1 MTPAAS
7 EIKELM
13 QLYRISEEQ
22 AHEAVRKA
30 AELDRLQ
37 AQRHLAAREQLRM
50 QLARERC
57 RADRLDAE
65 VRQLRA
71 KVEALEYVKAKA
83 EGVAKLI
90 DGLTASNAALRIE
103 IERLGAPEH
112 ASNAEAAAWRW
123 ATGNDT
129 QAVAVCE
136 LDGTEWIPVLSSR
149 AGLAAVAAEIA
160 KRNYGPQWTAG
171 SVLARMASGAE
182 RGE

>member
-1 MTPAAS
+1 MTPAVA
-7 EIKELM
+7 
-13 QLYRISEEQ
+13 QVQ
-22 AHEAVRKA
+22 ADTGMGPVQAYYHVR
-30 AELDRLQ
+30 
-37 AQRHLAAREQLRM
+37 AREQLRGGAAERM

-71 KVEALEYVKAKA
+71 KVDALEYAKA
-83 EGVAKLI
+83 VQTQRI

>member
-1 MTPAAS
+1 MTPAVAQVHADPG
-7 EIKELM
+7 M
-13 QLYRISEEQ
+13 GPVQ
-22 AHEAVRKA
+22 AYYHVR
-30 AELDRLQ
+30 
-37 AQRHLAAREQLRM
+37 AREQLRGGAAERM

-71 KVEALEYVKAKA
+71 KVDALEYAKA
-83 EGVAKLI
+83 VQTQRI

>member
-1 MTPAAS
+1 MDEVERVRAFTG
-7 EIKELM
+7 LYM
-13 QLYRISEEQ
+13 QP
-22 AHEAVRKA
+22 
-30 AELDRLQ
+30 LQ
-37 AQRHLAAREQLRM
+37 AQRHLAAREQLRGGAAERM

-57 RADRLDAE
+57 RADRLDDE

-71 KVEALEYVKAKA
+71 KVEALEYAKA
-83 EGVAKLI
+83 VQAQRI

-112 ASNAEAAAWRW
+112 ADNAEAAAWRW

-160 KRNYGPQWTAG
+160 KRNYGPQWNAG
-171 SVLARMASGAE
+171 SVLARMALGAE

>member
-1 MTPAAS
+1 MSSAVAQVQAETGMDYAQA
-7 EIKELM
+7 
-13 QLYRISEEQ
+13 YRHVQ
-22 AHEAVRKA
+22 QREALRGGA
-30 AELDRLQ
+30 AE
-37 AQRHLAAREQLRM
+37 RM

-71 KVEALEYVKAKA
+71 KVEALEYAKA
-83 EGVAKLI
+83 MKTQRI
-90 DGLTASNAALRIE
+90 DCLTASNAALRIE

-129 QAVAVCE
+129 QTIAVCE

-160 KRNYGPQWTAG
+160 KRNYGPQWNAG
-171 SVLARMASGAE
+171 SVLARLALGAE

>member
-1 MTPAAS
+1 MDEVERVRAFTG
-7 EIKELM
+7 LYM
-13 QLYRISEEQ
+13 QP
-22 AHEAVRKA
+22 
-30 AELDRLQ
+30 LQ
-37 AQRHLAAREQLRM
+37 AQRHLAAREQLRGGAAERM

-57 RADRLDAE
+57 RADRLDDE

-71 KVEALEYVKAKA
+71 KVEALEYAKA
-83 EGVAKLI
+83 VQAQRI
-90 DGLTASNAALRIE
+90 DGLTASNAALRVE

-129 QAVAVCE
+129 QTVAVCE
-136 LDGTEWIPVLSSR
+136 LDGTEWIPVTSSR
-149 AGLAAVAAEIA
+149 AGLAAVAEEIR

-171 SVLARMASGAE
+171 SVLARMALGAE

>member
-1 MTPAAS
+1 MQMSATESTWAAFS
-7 EIKELM
+7 AQEN
-13 QLYRISEEQ
+13 
-22 AHEAVRKA
+22 
-30 AELDRLQ
+30 RLIAQ
-37 AQRHLAAREQLRM
+37 AQGARHD
-50 QLARERC
+50 
-57 RADRLDAE
+57 ADYWKEACQQWQDKC
-65 VRQLRA
+65 Q
-71 KVEALEYVKAKA
+71 ALEYAKA
-83 EGVAKLI
+83 VQTRRI
-90 DGLTASNAALRIE
+90 DGLAASNAALRIE

-129 QAVAVCE
+129 QTIAVCE

-171 SVLARMASGAE
+171 SVLARMALGAE